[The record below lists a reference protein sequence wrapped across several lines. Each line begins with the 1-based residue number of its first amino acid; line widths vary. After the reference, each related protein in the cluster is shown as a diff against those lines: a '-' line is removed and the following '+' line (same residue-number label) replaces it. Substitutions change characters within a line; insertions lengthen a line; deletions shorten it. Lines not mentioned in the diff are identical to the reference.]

1 MKKDKKK
8 KMLQS
13 DLQNGGERKRKIIKE
28 KNKKRSGDKKITN
41 FELFTQRAAS
51 LGIFGYP

>member
-51 LGIFGYP
+51 LSIFGYP